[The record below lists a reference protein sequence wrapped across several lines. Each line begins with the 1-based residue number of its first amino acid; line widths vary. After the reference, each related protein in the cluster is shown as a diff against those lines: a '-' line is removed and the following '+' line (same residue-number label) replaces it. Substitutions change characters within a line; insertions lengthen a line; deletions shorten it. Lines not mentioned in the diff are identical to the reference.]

1 MDKFESLKLSNQVC
15 FPLYAA
21 SREVIKLYK
30 PFLDEYNLTYT
41 QYITM
46 LVLWEDEK
54 ITIKE
59 LCKKLYLDSGTITPV
74 IKKLEAMGLLI
85 KYRDK
90 SDERI
95 VNVELTD
102 KGRELKEEIVKVPE
116 QVSCKV
122 NGSVEDLLILKN
134 LLEKV
139 LDEISPNNKVKY
151 NI

>member
-102 KGRELKEEIVKVPE
+102 KGRKLKEEIVKVPE

-122 NGSVEDLLILKN
+122 NGSMEDLLILKN

-139 LDEISPNNKVKY
+139 LDEISPNN
-151 NI
+151 

>member
-30 PFLDEYNLTYT
+30 PFLDEYNLTYK

-59 LCKKLYLDSGTITPV
+59 LCKKLYLDSGTIKPV
-74 IKKLEAMGLLI
+74 IKKL
-85 KYRDK
+85 
-90 SDERI
+90 
-95 VNVELTD
+95 
-102 KGRELKEEIVKVPE
+102 
-116 QVSCKV
+116 
-122 NGSVEDLLILKN
+122 
-134 LLEKV
+134 
-139 LDEISPNNKVKY
+139 
-151 NI
+151 

>member
-1 MDKFESLKLSNQVC
+1 MDKFKSLKLSNQVC

-139 LDEISPNNKVKY
+139 LDEISPNN
-151 NI
+151 

>member
-139 LDEISPNNKVKY
+139 LDEISPNN
-151 NI
+151 

>member
-1 MDKFESLKLSNQVC
+1 MDKFESLKLSSQVC

-116 QVSCKV
+116 QVSCKI

-139 LDEISPNNKVKY
+139 LDEISPNN
-151 NI
+151 

>member
-46 LVLWEDEK
+46 LVLWEDGK

-74 IKKLEAMGLLI
+74 RQKLEAMGLLI

-122 NGSVEDLLILKN
+122 NGSMEDLLILKN

-139 LDEISPNNKVKY
+139 LDEISPNN
-151 NI
+151 

>member
-102 KGRELKEEIVKVPE
+102 KGRDLKEEIVKVPE

-122 NGSVEDLLILKN
+122 NGSMEDLLILKN

-139 LDEISPNNKVKY
+139 LDEISPNN
-151 NI
+151 

>member
-46 LVLWEDEK
+46 LVLWEDGK

-116 QVSCKV
+116 QVSCKI
-122 NGSVEDLLILKN
+122 NGSMEDLLILKN

-139 LDEISPNNKVKY
+139 LDEISPNN
-151 NI
+151 

>member
-1 MDKFESLKLSNQVC
+1 MDKFESLRLSNQVC

-46 LVLWEDEK
+46 LVLWEDGK

-122 NGSVEDLLILKN
+122 NGSMEDLLILKN

-139 LDEISPNNKVKY
+139 LDEISPNN
-151 NI
+151 

>member
-122 NGSVEDLLILKN
+122 NGSMEDLLILKN

-139 LDEISPNNKVKY
+139 LDEISPNN
-151 NI
+151 

>member
-46 LVLWEDEK
+46 LVLWEDGK

-122 NGSVEDLLILKN
+122 NGSMEDLLILKN

-139 LDEISPNNKVKY
+139 LDEISPNN
-151 NI
+151 

>member
-1 MDKFESLKLSNQVC
+1 MDKFESLKLSSQVC

-116 QVSCKV
+116 QVYCKV
-122 NGSVEDLLILKN
+122 NGSMEDLLILKN

-139 LDEISPNNKVKY
+139 LDEISPNN
-151 NI
+151 

>member
-139 LDEISPNNKVKY
+139 LDEISSNN
-151 NI
+151 

>member
-74 IKKLEAMGLLI
+74 IKKLEAMGLLV

-95 VNVELTD
+95 VNAELTD
-102 KGRELKEEIVKVPE
+102 KGRELKEEIVKVPD

-122 NGSVEDLLILKN
+122 NGSMEDLLILKN

-139 LDEISPNNKVKY
+139 LDEISPNN
-151 NI
+151 

>member
-95 VNVELTD
+95 VNAELTD
-102 KGRELKEEIVKVPE
+102 KGRELKKEIVKVPE

-139 LDEISPNNKVKY
+139 LDEISPNN
-151 NI
+151 

>member
-134 LLEKV
+134 LLENLLSYSLSYIV
-139 LDEISPNNKVKY
+139 VT
-151 NI
+151 

>member
-46 LVLWEDEK
+46 LVLWEDGK

-102 KGRELKEEIVKVPE
+102 KGRDLKEEIVKVPE

-122 NGSVEDLLILKN
+122 NGSMEDLLILKN

-139 LDEISPNNKVKY
+139 LDEISPNN
-151 NI
+151 

>member
-59 LCKKLYLDSGTITPV
+59 LCKKLYLDSGTITSV

-102 KGRELKEEIVKVPE
+102 KVRELKEEIVKVPE

-122 NGSVEDLLILKN
+122 NGSMEDLLILKN

-139 LDEISPNNKVKY
+139 LDEISPNN
-151 NI
+151 

>member
-1 MDKFESLKLSNQVC
+1 MDKFESLKLSSQVC

-122 NGSVEDLLILKN
+122 NGSMEDLLILKN

-139 LDEISPNNKVKY
+139 LDEISPNN
-151 NI
+151 

>member
-74 IKKLEAMGLLI
+74 IKKLEAMGLLV

-95 VNVELTD
+95 VNAELTD
-102 KGRELKEEIVKVPE
+102 KGRGLKEEIVKVPE

-122 NGSVEDLLILKN
+122 NGSMEDLLILKN

-139 LDEISPNNKVKY
+139 LDEISPNN
-151 NI
+151 

>member
-102 KGRELKEEIVKVPE
+102 KGRGLKKEIVKVPE

-122 NGSVEDLLILKN
+122 NGSMEDLLILKN

-139 LDEISPNNKVKY
+139 LDEISPNN
-151 NI
+151 

>member
-1 MDKFESLKLSNQVC
+1 MDKFESLKLSSQVC

-139 LDEISPNNKVKY
+139 LDEISPNN
-151 NI
+151 

>member
-102 KGRELKEEIVKVPE
+102 KGRELKKEIVKVPE

-122 NGSVEDLLILKN
+122 NGSMEDLLILKN

-139 LDEISPNNKVKY
+139 LDEISPNN
-151 NI
+151 

>member
-95 VNVELTD
+95 VNAELTD
-102 KGRELKEEIVKVPE
+102 KGRELKKEIVKVPE

-122 NGSVEDLLILKN
+122 NGSMEDLLILKN

-139 LDEISPNNKVKY
+139 LDEISPNN
-151 NI
+151 

>member
-1 MDKFESLKLSNQVC
+1 
-15 FPLYAA
+15 
-21 SREVIKLYK
+21 
-30 PFLDEYNLTYT
+30 
-41 QYITM
+41 M
-46 LVLWEDEK
+46 LVLWEDGK

-122 NGSVEDLLILKN
+122 NGSMEDLLILKN

-139 LDEISPNNKVKY
+139 LDEISPNN
-151 NI
+151 

>member
-30 PFLDEYNLTYT
+30 PFFDEYNLTYT

-46 LVLWEDEK
+46 LVLWEDGK

-116 QVSCKV
+116 QVSCKI
-122 NGSVEDLLILKN
+122 NGSMEDLLILKN

-139 LDEISPNNKVKY
+139 LDEISPNN
-151 NI
+151 

>member
-122 NGSVEDLLILKN
+122 NGSMEDLLILKN
-134 LLEKV
+134 L
-139 LDEISPNNKVKY
+139 
-151 NI
+151 

>member
-122 NGSVEDLLILKN
+122 NGSMEDLLILKN

-139 LDEISPNNKVKY
+139 LDEISSNN
-151 NI
+151 

>member
-46 LVLWEDEK
+46 LVLWEDGK

-102 KGRELKEEIVKVPE
+102 KGRKLKEEIVKVPE

-122 NGSVEDLLILKN
+122 NGSMEDLLILKN

-139 LDEISPNNKVKY
+139 LDEISPNN
-151 NI
+151 

>member
-102 KGRELKEEIVKVPE
+102 KGRELKEEIVKFPE

-122 NGSVEDLLILKN
+122 NGSMEDLLILKN

-139 LDEISPNNKVKY
+139 LDEISPNN
-151 NI
+151 

>member
-1 MDKFESLKLSNQVC
+1 
-15 FPLYAA
+15 
-21 SREVIKLYK
+21 
-30 PFLDEYNLTYT
+30 
-41 QYITM
+41 M

-139 LDEISPNNKVKY
+139 LDEINPNN
-151 NI
+151 

>member
-41 QYITM
+41 QYMTM
-46 LVLWEDEK
+46 LVLWEDGK

-122 NGSVEDLLILKN
+122 NGSMEDLLILKN

-139 LDEISPNNKVKY
+139 LDEISPNN
-151 NI
+151 

>member
-116 QVSCKV
+116 QVSCKI

-139 LDEISPNNKVKY
+139 LDEISPNN
-151 NI
+151 

>member
-116 QVSCKV
+116 QVSCKI
-122 NGSVEDLLILKN
+122 NGSVEDLLIFKN

-139 LDEISPNNKVKY
+139 LDEISPNN
-151 NI
+151 